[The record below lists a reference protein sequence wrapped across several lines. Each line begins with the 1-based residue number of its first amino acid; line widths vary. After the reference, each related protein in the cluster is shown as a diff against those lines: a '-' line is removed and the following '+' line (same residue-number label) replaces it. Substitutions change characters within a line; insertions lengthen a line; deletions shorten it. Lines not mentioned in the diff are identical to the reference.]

1 MLSKKL
7 SQLKATKTIKQNK
20 TLNGQILRKISL
32 VEIMAKIS
40 LAVVYFWIYQYCTV
54 LISFIMLLLISRW
67 DLLYKWL
74 PIIQTHIN

>member
-40 LAVVYFWIYQYCTV
+40 LAVVYF
-54 LISFIMLLLISRW
+54 
-67 DLLYKWL
+67 
-74 PIIQTHIN
+74 